1 MSTLGS
7 VSNSKSASFHV
18 IIPIFLNSID
28 SLPVMLRFLATD
40 DSPLDWNVHRT
51 ALLRRYIHIRSLLY
65 RPFLYLIAHWRDYLE
80 PESLSSVSAMA
91 YKAVSNCLLA
101 SDSEAIWYRDD
112 DSWYTCRLAVANML
126 TLEVAHRAGL
136 LATDQLHRIDR
147 TVEDIAWSMRSNRAA
162 MERFAQDAPDLRTL
176 KDIIESLITLH
187 RLDNAS

>member
-1 MSTLGS
+1 
-7 VSNSKSASFHV
+7 
-18 IIPIFLNSID
+18 
-28 SLPVMLRFLATD
+28 
-40 DSPLDWNVHRT
+40 
-51 ALLRRYIHIRSLLY
+51 
-65 RPFLYLIAHWRDYLE
+65 
-80 PESLSSVSAMA
+80 
-91 YKAVSNCLLA
+91 
-101 SDSEAIWYRDD
+101 
-112 DSWYTCRLAVANML
+112 ML